1 MIHMIIFLYGSDTF
15 RAQKKINDLEAKFIA
30 EVDPTGSSVIR
41 LDSIRLTID
50 ELGKVFRPLSLF
62 VKRRFIILRNPLSNL
77 NKEFIEEL
85 ENFLEKEKD
94 NDNILVIYEPGFVE
108 KKFGGKQLIM
118 KPGPD
123 DKTIPLNKVE
133 KKLYDRLKK
142 SQFTQYFGHL
152 APSELSRYLITL
164 ATQSSVTLSLPLA
177 QLIIRLVGNDLWAL
191 SQEIE
196 KLCAYA
202 LAQTKGSEAI
212 ITEVDIKKLVTQS
225 VNESIFALTD
235 ALGSRQEQVAIKL
248 LTDQFNNGIH
258 SSYILTMILWQF
270 KTLASVRQALDSGQ
284 SSKELQKLLGLHPYV
299 LEKSINQVRKFNLPS
314 LQKIID
320 RLIEIDYKSKSGQG
334 TVEELLPVALVSK
347 L

>member
-1 MIHMIIFLYGSDTF
+1 MIIFLYGSDSF
-15 RAQKKINDLEAKFIA
+15 RAKKKISDLETKFVA
-30 EVDPTGSSVIR
+30 EVDPTASSIVR
-41 LDSIRLTID
+41 LDSIKLTID

-62 VKRRFIILRNPLSNL
+62 VKRRFIILRNPLGNT
-77 NKEFIEEL
+77 NKEFVEEL

-94 NDNILVIYEPGFVE
+94 NDNILVIYESGFVE
-108 KKFGGKQLIM
+108 KKLGGKQLIM

-123 DKTIPLNKVE
+123 DKTVPLNKAE

-142 SQFTQYFGHL
+142 SQFIQYFGPL
-152 APSELSRYLITL
+152 TPSELSRYLVTL
-164 ATQSSVTLSLPLA
+164 AKQNSATLSLPLA
-177 QLIIRLVGNDLWAL
+177 QLIIRLAGNDLWLL

-202 LAQTKGSEAI
+202 LAQAKGKEAV
-212 ITEVDIKKLVTQS
+212 ITEADIKKLVTQS

-235 ALGSRQEQVAIKL
+235 ALGNKQEQVAMKL
-248 LTDQFNNGIH
+248 LTDQFNNGLH
-258 SSYILTMILWQF
+258 PGYVLTMILWQF

-299 LEKSINQVRKFNLPS
+299 LEKSINQVRKFNLLS
-314 LQKIID
+314 LQKTID

-334 TVEELLPVALVSK
+334 TVEELLPVVLVNK